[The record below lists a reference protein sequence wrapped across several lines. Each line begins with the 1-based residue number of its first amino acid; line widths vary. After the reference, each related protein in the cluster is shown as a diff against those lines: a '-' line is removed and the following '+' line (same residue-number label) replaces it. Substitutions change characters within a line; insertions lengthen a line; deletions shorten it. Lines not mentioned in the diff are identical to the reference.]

1 MTKNE
6 FMKVASA
13 IRTYY
18 PRENPLPNAEAAQL
32 WYEEFKE
39 IPYEDA
45 VAGLRRHVNTSKW
58 CPTIAE
64 LKEAIV
70 VNTAGEKDW
79 GSLWDECIQ
88 AIHRYG
94 YCGEK
99 EAMESISPL
108 TKQIVTRL
116 GYRQLC
122 MSEDQMADRAN
133 FRMIYEQVA
142 NKEYERAALSETL
155 RKKIA
160 AFVNRPLEL
169 GGNRNGDTDT

>member
-1 MTKNE
+1 MNTSE
-6 FMKVASA
+6 WMKVAA
-13 IRTYY
+13 AMNTYY
-18 PRENPLPNAEAAQL
+18 PRENPFPNKEAMEL

-70 VNTAGEKDW
+70 TNTAGEKDW
-79 GSLWDECIQ
+79 GSLWDECIRV
-88 AIHRYG
+88 IHQYG
-94 YCGEK
+94 YNREA
-99 EAMESISPL
+99 EAMESMSPL
-108 TKQIVTRL
+108 TRQIVTRL

-142 NKEYERAALSETL
+142 NNEYERAALPETL
-155 RKKIA
+155 REKIA
-160 AFVNRPLEL
+160 GFLNRPLEL
-169 GGNRNGDTDT
+169 ESK